1 MAGTMSTELGDER
14 SVTGQD
20 AVIYLHRNEKLY
32 GVIVAPRV
40 LVTVPHSQRRALLR
54 SDREGYRLR
63 ERPAW
68 TRVEDEWFERD
79 WYPEWRRLPEKGRPR
94 LHLRADEVITDT
106 EAIESRLSCAD
117 VDAMRHEIRR
127 RQPDPSAHPDAI
139 SNMLQDV
146 VLLRGN
152 SALQIG
158 DVAVRAPEMLLDVH
172 RGSIIT
178 LGQSVLR
185 WGAYQ
190 PPFPWSAAAVP
201 VPDAPPPAKSGG
213 VLVAHYCVFQME
225 RGLFTCHRA
234 AGSVRVV
241 RPSAGGSEA
250 GGAIDGGRRAG
261 ASLVEVLKRGEPLG
275 RRGWQS
281 ADEDAETP
289 ETPSIEAETETAA
302 MDGSTAAP
310 TSVDGTPAPS
320 VSLYDPEAAYLRLR
334 SRQFAILVYD
344 DRFRAWRARQ
354 ARLSDQQHF
363 TVPATYDYEVERD
376 PTPCLELQADTVTV
390 MGGDAGE
397 RLGQELQLKHG
408 TFLVNDRLVV
418 PVLTRRM
425 PLFADRLIDGNEA
438 DGAVM
443 STATAV
449 GYDVSEHGGAFLKLP
464 LMPAVSTLGG
474 RLRTEVATLVRI
486 ARNMPTLQRAALAA
500 AAVFTTRDASFTV
513 AFDALLKPEPVRG
526 TDGQPLSMGSG
537 RAGDG
542 DAGVERR
549 SSAAESPYGGP
560 AEPPSTSAGES
571 AGGGT
576 IPRCTRARLSVTKTW
591 PRGRRLSF
599 ERTLNERLFNPTLL
613 ALPRGHDSSSAA
625 GDTTRA
631 WKLVP
636 RRWTLQLTLLDR
648 TRVARAD
655 QHVRIRERACL
666 RYERL
671 VAQCDRAYALLEPQR
686 QLRPI
691 PFEAATR
698 RSLQYTVD
706 MESLLYTGEASPRAR
721 LRPYVAA
728 FGVLDAGL
736 ERVAFRDDAEP
747 WTLRGALS
755 GGLRG
760 QLGRWRRAV
769 LDYTGFSVS
778 LRQAFGT
785 PSPLLHL
792 QEVLPTTLHAG
803 VLQQLFGP
811 VRVAWERR
819 WILGRPPVT
828 APMYGRGGGAALKST
843 LIPIDTR
850 LTVDMQRESFQVR
863 ASYHVERRDARV
875 SARVTW

>member
-289 ETPSIEAETETAA
+289 ETPSIERKLKPPPW
-302 MDGSTAAP
+302 MGRPRRRPPSTGRRPCHPGVRRPLPGVARA
-310 TSVDGTPAPS
+310 TGTPQRPTTFHRAGH
-320 VSLYDPEAAYLRLR
+320 LRLR
-334 SRQFAILVYD
+334 GGARPDALSGAAGGHGDGDGRRRRRASRPGAAAEARYVFGERSTGGAGAHPPYAAIRGPP
-344 DRFRAWRARQ
+344 DRRKRGRRRRHEHGHRGGLRRERARR
-354 ARLSDQQHF
+354 RLSQ
-363 TVPATYDYEVERD
+363 TA
-376 PTPCLELQADTVTV
+376 A
-390 MGGDAGE
+390 DAGGINAG
-397 RLGQELQLKHG
+397 RSPAHRGGH
-408 TFLVNDRLVV
+408 
-418 PVLTRRM
+418 
-425 PLFADRLIDGNEA
+425 A
-438 DGAVM
+438 GAYRSQHAHV
-443 STATAV
+443 AAC
-449 GYDVSEHGGAFLKLP
+449 GAGG
-464 LMPAVSTLGG
+464 GG
-474 RLRTEVATLVRI
+474 GVHHPRCFVHRRLR
-486 ARNMPTLQRAALAA
+486 RAAQTGA
-500 AAVFTTRDASFTV
+500 
-513 AFDALLKPEPVRG
+513 
-526 TDGQPLSMGSG
+526 
-537 RAGDG
+537 DG

-571 AGGGT
+571 AGGVAA
-576 IPRCTRARLSVTKTW
+576 RSSSLLRAH
-591 PRGRRLSF
+591 P
-599 ERTLNERLFNPTLL
+599 ERTPLQP
-613 ALPRGHDSSSAA
+613 DAA
-625 GDTTRA
+625 GVTAR
-631 WKLVP
+631 P
-636 RRWTLQLTLLDR
+636 RQQQRR
-648 TRVARAD
+648 RRYHPRVETGAAAVDAAADAAGSDAGGARRPARA
-655 QHVRIRERACL
+655 HSGAGVPAVRAAGGAVRSGVCA
-666 RYERL
+666 
-671 VAQCDRAYALLEPQR
+671 AG
-686 QLRPI
+686 
-691 PFEAATR
+691 AATAAAPDTFR
-698 RSLQYTVD
+698 
-706 MESLLYTGEASPRAR
+706 GGH
-721 LRPYVAA
+721 AA
-728 FGVLDAGL
+728 FPAIHGGHG
-736 ERVAFRDDAEP
+736 ES
-747 WTLRGALS
+747 ALH
-755 GGLRG
+755 R
-760 QLGRWRRAV
+760 
-769 LDYTGFSVS
+769 
-778 LRQAFGT
+778 
-785 PSPLLHL
+785 
-792 QEVLPTTLHAG
+792 
-803 VLQQLFGP
+803 
-811 VRVAWERR
+811 
-819 WILGRPPVT
+819 
-828 APMYGRGGGAALKST
+828 
-843 LIPIDTR
+843 
-850 LTVDMQRESFQVR
+850 
-863 ASYHVERRDARV
+863 
-875 SARVTW
+875 